1 MLLILFGEK
10 TCKKNDKKIISM
22 VKNVLLSLWF
32 EIQQV
37 GRFDR
42 SPVIDN
48 NDRNGDITVTVTV
61 VVIAMILNYR

>member
-37 GRFDR
+37 AVLIDR
-42 SPVIDN
+42 PSLTI
-48 NDRNGDITVTVTV
+48 
-61 VVIAMILNYR
+61 MIGMAILQ